1 LGMTARHD
9 PVRGA
14 RVWGAPGRAA
24 QEFAVKGT
32 LESVAPYGGGH
43 INDSYC
49 AVFEQGGRRERFL
62 LQRINTHVFPDPAV
76 LMENIER
83 VTTHIAGKVPGGGRR
98 VLTLVRARDVRD
110 GQGGRAGQPGRA
122 LLADEDG
129 QFWRMYRFI
138 EGARS
143 HDVVEDAVQAYE
155 AARAFGEFQ
164 RMLADLP
171 APRLHETISDFH
183 NTPKRLAALKRAV
196 EEDALGRAEGAQRE
210 IGFALER
217 ESVTRLLVEA
227 GLPER
232 VTHND
237 TKINNVL
244 LDERT
249 GEGICVIDLETTMPG
264 LAPFDF
270 GDMVRTMSCRA
281 AEDERDL
288 SLVRME
294 MEMFEALARGYL
306 SAADFLL
313 DLEKRMLVQAGRV
326 ITLEQGIRF
335 LTDYL
340 EGDTYFKVH
349 RAGQNL
355 DRARAQFRLEESLE
369 ENAAAMERVVE
380 GAEG

>member
-1 LGMTARHD
+1 MTKSPDA
-9 PVRGA
+9 
-14 RVWGAPGRAA
+14 GRAA
-24 QEFAVKGT
+24 LGFAVDGT
-32 LESVAPYGGGH
+32 LESVAPYGSGH

-49 AVFEQGGRRERFL
+49 AVFEQAGRRERFL
-62 LQRINTHVFPDPAV
+62 LQKINTHVFLDPAA

-83 VTTHIAGKVPGGGRR
+83 VTTHLAGKGWGSEDGSRR
-98 VLTLVRARDVRD
+98 MLTLARARD
-110 GQGGRAGQPGRA
+110 GQAW
-122 LLADEDG
+122 LADANG
-129 QFWRMYRFI
+129 ASWRMYRFI

-143 HDVVEDAVQAYE
+143 YDAVENAAQAYE

-171 APRLHETISDFH
+171 GPRLNETIPDFH
-183 NTPKRLAALKRAV
+183 DTPKRLAALKQAI
-196 EEDALGRAEGAQRE
+196 ESDAPGRAEGARRE
-210 IGFALER
+210 IDFVFAH
-217 ESVTRLLVEA
+217 ESVTRELVEA

-244 LDERT
+244 LDERS
-249 GEGICVIDLETTMPG
+249 GKGICVIDLETVMPG

-288 SLVRME
+288 SLVRVE

-306 SAADFLL
+306 SVAGGFLK
-313 DLEKRMLVQAGRV
+313 DLEKSMLVEAGRV

-340 EGDTYFKVH
+340 QGDRYFKVH
-349 RAGQNL
+349 REGQNL
-355 DRARAQFRLEESLE
+355 DRARTQFRLVESLE
-369 ENAAAMERVVE
+369 EHRAAMERAME
-380 GAEG
+380 RAAN

>member
-1 LGMTARHD
+1 MTARHD

-32 LESVAPYGGGH
+32 LESVAPYGSGH

>member
-1 LGMTARHD
+1 MTARHD

-32 LESVAPYGGGH
+32 LESVAPYGSGH

-155 AARAFGEFQ
+155 ASRAFGEFQ

>member
-1 LGMTARHD
+1 MKQSLDA
-9 PVRGA
+9 A
-14 RVWGAPGRAA
+14 RAA
-24 QEFAVKGT
+24 RGFAIEGALVDI
-32 LESVAPYGGGH
+32 APYGSGH

-49 AVFEQGGRRERFL
+49 AVFEQGERRERFL
-62 LQRINTHVFPDPAV
+62 LQRINTHIFHDPAA

-83 VTTHIAGKVPGGGRR
+83 VTTHIAGKAPGQTDGGRR
-98 VLTLVRARDVRD
+98 VLTLVRARE
-110 GQGGRAGQPGRA
+110 GGPG
-122 LLADEDG
+122 LMDEDG
-129 QFWRMYRFI
+129 AFWRMYPFI

-143 HDVVEDAVQAYE
+143 YDVVESAAQAYE

-171 APRLHETISDFH
+171 APRLHETIPDFH
-183 NTPKRLAALKRAV
+183 NTPKRLAALKRV
-196 EEDALGRAEGAQRE
+196 TETDALGRAQEAERE
-210 IGFALER
+210 IAFAFER
-217 ESVTRLLVEA
+217 TSVTRLLVEA

-232 VTHND
+232 ATHND

-249 GEGICVIDLETTMPG
+249 GKGICVIDLETVMPG

-288 SLVRME
+288 ARVRIE
-294 MEMFEALARGYL
+294 MEMFKALAQGYL
-306 SAADFLL
+306 SVAGGFLS
-313 DLEKRMLVQAGRV
+313 DAEKGMLVEAGRV

-340 EGDTYFKVH
+340 DGDGYYKVH

-355 DRARAQFRLEESLE
+355 DRARAQFRLVESME
-369 ENAAAMERVVE
+369 AQAVAMEQAVD

>member
-1 LGMTARHD
+1 MRASRGPDYDPGQAAR
-9 PVRGA
+9 G
-14 RVWGAPGRAA
+14 
-24 QEFAVKGT
+24 FAVDGT
-32 LESVAPYGGGH
+32 LESVAPYGSGH
-43 INDSYC
+43 INVSYC
-49 AVFEQGGRRERFL
+49 AVFERGARRERFL
-62 LQRINTHVFPDPAV
+62 LQRINTHVFRDPVA
-76 LMENIER
+76 LMENIEH
-83 VTTHIAGKVPGGGRR
+83 VTTHLGRKIGSVDGGRR
-98 VLTLVRARDVRD
+98 VLTLARAR
-110 GQGGRAGQPGRA
+110 PGRPGQNGRPW
-122 LLADEDG
+122 LMDEDG
-129 QFWRMYRFI
+129 GFWRMYEFI

-143 HDVVEDAVQAYE
+143 YDVVENAAQAYE

-164 RMLADLP
+164 GMLADLP
-171 APRLHETISDFH
+171 PSRLRETIPGFH
-183 NTPKRLAALKRAV
+183 NTPRRLGALKRAI
-196 EEDALGRAEGAQRE
+196 ETDALGRSEGAERE
-210 IGFALER
+210 IAFALER

-237 TKINNVL
+237 TKMSNVL

-249 GEGICVIDLETTMPG
+249 GKRICVIDLETVMPG

-306 SAADFLL
+306 SVAGGFLL
-313 DLEKRMLVQAGRV
+313 DLEKRVLVQAGRV

-349 RAGQNL
+349 RVGQNL
-355 DRARAQFRLEESLE
+355 DRARAQFRLVESLE
-369 ENAAAMERVVE
+369 EHAAAMERVVE
-380 GAEG
+380 AAEEW

>member
-1 LGMTARHD
+1 MKAGRDEAKAGRD
-9 PVRGA
+9 AV
-14 RVWGAPGRAA
+14 RAA
-24 QEFAVKGT
+24 EGFAVEGV
-32 LESVAPYGGGH
+32 LESVAPYGSGH

-49 AVFEQGGRRERFL
+49 AVFEQGGRPERFL
-62 LQRINTHVFPDPAV
+62 LQRINTRVFHDPAG

-83 VTTHIAGKVPGGGRR
+83 VVTHIAGKVSRDSER
-98 VLTLVRARDVRD
+98 CRHVLTLVRARD
-110 GQGGRAGQPGRA
+110 GLAGQEGQA
-122 LLADEDG
+122 WQMDG
-129 QFWRMYRFI
+129 DGNCWRMYRFI

-143 HDVVEDAVQAYE
+143 YDVVESGPQAYE

-171 APRLHETISDFH
+171 APRLRETIADFH
-183 NTPKRLAALKRAV
+183 NTPKRLAALRRAV
-196 EEDALGRAEGAQRE
+196 EEDAMGRAEGAQRE

-217 ESVTRLLVEA
+217 ESVARILVEA

-244 LDERT
+244 LDELT
-249 GEGICVIDLETTMPG
+249 GKAICVIDLETVMPG

-270 GDMVRTMSCRA
+270 GDMVRTMTCRA
-281 AEDERDL
+281 AEDERGL
-288 SLVRME
+288 KLVRME
-294 MEMFEALARGYL
+294 MEMFEAIARGYL
-306 SAADFLL
+306 SVAGAFLTGA
-313 DLEKRMLVQAGRV
+313 EKGTLAEAGRV

-340 EGDTYFKVH
+340 EGDRYFKVH

-355 DRARAQFRLEESLE
+355 DRARVQFRLVESLE
-369 ENAAAMERVVE
+369 EQAGAMKRVLEAADWQLGWE
-380 GAEG
+380 

>member
-1 LGMTARHD
+1 MKTGQ
-9 PVRGA
+9 GA
-14 RVWGAPGRAA
+14 ARAA
-24 QEFAVKGT
+24 EGFAVEGT
-32 LESVAPYGGGH
+32 LKSVVPYGSGH

-49 AVFEQGGRRERFL
+49 AEFEQGGGRERFL
-62 LQRINTHVFPDPAV
+62 LQRINTHVFSDPAA

-83 VTTHIAGKVPGGGRR
+83 VTTHLAAKTLTGGRR
-98 VLTLVRARDVRD
+98 VLTLVRARDGQAWLMD
-110 GQGGRAGQPGRA
+110 G
-122 LLADEDG
+122 DG
-129 QFWRMYRFI
+129 SCWRMYRFV

-143 HDVVEDAVQAYE
+143 IDVVESAGQAYE

-171 APRLHETISDFH
+171 EPRLNATIPDFH
-183 NTPKRLAALKRAV
+183 NTPKRLKGLKQAIEADVLGRV
-196 EEDALGRAEGAQRE
+196 EEAGRE

-217 ESVTRLLVEA
+217 ESVTRLLLEA
-227 GLPER
+227 DLPVR

-237 TKINNVL
+237 TKINNVM
-244 LDERT
+244 LDEQT
-249 GEGICVIDLETTMPG
+249 GKGVCVIDLETVMPG

-288 SLVRME
+288 SLVQIDVG
-294 MEMFEALARGYL
+294 MFEALAQGYL
-306 SAADFLL
+306 SVAADFLT
-313 DLEKRMLVQAGRV
+313 DAEKRALADAGRV

-340 EGDTYFKVH
+340 EGDRYFKVH

-355 DRARAQFRLEESLE
+355 DRARAQFGLVESLE
-369 ENAAAMERVVE
+369 EEAEAMERVLA
-380 GAEG
+380 GAA

>member
-1 LGMTARHD
+1 MRASHD
-9 PVRGA
+9 PAQAARG
-14 RVWGAPGRAA
+14 
-24 QEFAVKGT
+24 FAVGGV
-32 LESVAPYGGGH
+32 LDSVAPYGSGH
-43 INDSYC
+43 INHSYC

-62 LQRINTHVFPDPAV
+62 LQRINTHVFPDPAA

-83 VTTHIAGKVPGGGRR
+83 VTTHLGKKFGRVDGGRR
-98 VLTLVRARDVRD
+98 VLTLIRAR
-110 GQGGRAGQPGRA
+110 PGRVGQDGRPWH
-122 LLADEDG
+122 LDEEG
-129 QFWRMYRFI
+129 GFWRMYEFI

-143 HDVVEDAVQAYE
+143 YDVVETVAQAYE

-164 RMLADLP
+164 GMLGDLHS
-171 APRLHETISDFH
+171 PRLHETIPGFH
-183 NTPKRLAALKRAV
+183 STPKRLAALKRAI
-196 EEDALGRAEGAQRE
+196 EADSLGRAEGAERE
-210 IGFALER
+210 IAFALER

-249 GEGICVIDLETTMPG
+249 GKGICVIDLETVMPG

-281 AEDERDL
+281 AEDERNL
-288 SLVRME
+288 SLVQVDMGL
-294 MEMFEALARGYL
+294 FEALTRGYL
-306 SAADFLL
+306 SVAGGFLL
-313 DLEKRMLVQAGRV
+313 DLEKRVLVQAGRV

-335 LTDYL
+335 LADHL
-340 EGDTYFKVH
+340 EGDRYFKVH

-355 DRARAQFRLEESLE
+355 DRARAQFRLVESLE
-369 ENAAAMERVVE
+369 EHAAAMERMVE
-380 GAEG
+380 AAEGC

>member
-1 LGMTARHD
+1 MRRPDA
-9 PVRGA
+9 
-14 RVWGAPGRAA
+14 GRAA
-24 QEFAVKGT
+24 QGFAVEGT
-32 LESVAPYGGGH
+32 LESVAAYGSGH

-49 AVFEQGGRRERFL
+49 AVFERGGKRERFL
-62 LQRINTHVFPDPAV
+62 LQRINTHVFHDPAA
-76 LMENIER
+76 LMENIAR
-83 VTTHIAGKVPGGGRR
+83 VTTHLASKRLENPDGGRR
-98 VLTLVRARDVRD
+98 ALTLVRTRD
-110 GQGGRAGQPGRA
+110 GRAWQR
-122 LLADEDG
+122 DEDG
-129 QFWRMYRFI
+129 DLWRMYLFI

-143 HDVVEDAVQAYE
+143 YDVVESPAQAYE

-171 APRLHETISDFH
+171 APRLNETIPDFH
-183 NTPKRLAALKRAV
+183 NTPKRLGALKRAI
-196 EEDALGRAEGAQRE
+196 ENDAVGRAEGADRE
-210 IGFALER
+210 IEFALQR

-244 LDERT
+244 LDGRT
-249 GEGICVIDLETTMPG
+249 GKGICVIDLETVMPG

-288 SLVRME
+288 SLVRVE
-294 MEMFEALARGYL
+294 MGMFAALARGYL
-306 SAADFLL
+306 SVAAGFLT
-313 DLEKRMLVQAGRV
+313 DAEKRSLQEAGRV

-340 EGDTYFKVH
+340 EGDPYYKVN
-349 RAGQNL
+349 RAEQNL
-355 DRARAQFRLEESLE
+355 ERARAQFRLVESLE
-369 ENAAAMERVVE
+369 DHAAEMDGVI
-380 GAEG
+380 AEA

>member
-1 LGMTARHD
+1 MMASHN
-9 PVRGA
+9 A
-14 RVWGAPGRAA
+14 GRAV
-24 QEFAVKGT
+24 EGFAVDGT
-32 LESVAPYGGGH
+32 LASIAPYGSGH

-49 AVFEQGGRRERFL
+49 AVFERGGGRQRYL
-62 LQRINTHVFPDPAV
+62 LQRINTHVFSDPAA

-83 VTTHIAGKVPGGGRR
+83 VTTHLAEKGTARGDASRHM
-98 VLTLVRARDVRD
+98 LTLVRTRD
-110 GQGGRAGQPGRA
+110 GQAWQMDR
-122 LLADEDG
+122 DG
-129 QFWRMYRFI
+129 DYWRMYRFI

-143 HDVVEDAVQAYE
+143 YDVVESAAQAYE

-171 APRLHETISDFH
+171 APRLHETIAGFH
-183 NTPKRLAALKRAV
+183 NTPKRLRALKRAV
-196 EEDALGRAEGAQRE
+196 EEDELGRAEGAERE

-249 GEGICVIDLETTMPG
+249 GAGICVIDLETVMPG

-288 SLVRME
+288 SRVRME

-306 SAADFLL
+306 SGSGFLL
-313 DLEKRMLVQAGRV
+313 DSEKRALLQAGRV

-340 EGDTYFKVH
+340 EGDRYFKVH

-355 DRARAQFRLEESLE
+355 DRARVQFRLVESLE
-369 ENAAAMERVVE
+369 EQAGEMERVLD
-380 GAEG
+380 GAMAQGDCG

>member
-1 LGMTARHD
+1 MTARHD

-62 LQRINTHVFPDPAV
+62 LQRINTHVCPDPAV

>member
-1 LGMTARHD
+1 MASD
-9 PVRGA
+9 NA
-14 RVWGAPGRAA
+14 GRAA
-24 QEFAVKGT
+24 QEFAVEGT
-32 LESVAPYGGGH
+32 LVSLAPNGSGH

-49 AVFEQGGRRERFL
+49 AVFEQGGRHRRFL
-62 LQRINTHVFPDPAV
+62 LQRVNTHVFHDALA

-83 VTTHIAGKVPGGGRR
+83 VTTHLAGKGPEESRR
-98 VLTLVRARDVRD
+98 VLTLVRAR
-110 GQGGRAGQPGRA
+110 GGGPG
-122 LLADEDG
+122 LMDPEG
-129 QFWRMYRFI
+129 NFWRMYGFI

-143 HDVVEDAVQAYE
+143 YDVVETAAQAYE

-171 APRLHETISDFH
+171 LPRLHETIPDFH
-183 NTPKRLAALKRAV
+183 NTPKRLAALKHAV
-196 EEDALGRAEGAQRE
+196 EEDMLGRAEGAERE
-210 IGFALER
+210 IAFALER
-217 ESVTRLLVEA
+217 ESVTCLLVEA

-249 GEGICVIDLETTMPG
+249 GEGICVIDLETVMPG

-288 SLVRME
+288 SLVKME

-306 SAADFLL
+306 SVAGAFLL

-335 LTDYL
+335 LADYL
-340 EGDTYFKVH
+340 EGDQYFKVH

-355 DRARAQFRLEESLE
+355 DRARAQFRLVESLE
-369 ENAAAMERVVE
+369 EQAAAMERVVE
-380 GAEG
+380 AEG

>member
-1 LGMTARHD
+1 MKASD
-9 PVRGA
+9 GA
-14 RVWGAPGRAA
+14 RRAA
-24 QEFAVKGT
+24 RGFAVEGT
-32 LESVAPYGGGH
+32 LESVAPYGSGH

-62 LQRINTHVFPDPAV
+62 LQKINTHVFPDPAA

-83 VTTHIAGKVPGGGRR
+83 VTTHLAAKQSGDSRR
-98 VLTLVRARDVRD
+98 VLTLIGTRD
-110 GQGGRAGQPGRA
+110 GRAGQEPQA
-122 LLADEDG
+122 WLMDEDG
-129 QFWRMYRFI
+129 SCWRMYEFI

-143 HDVVEDAVQAYE
+143 YDVVETAAQAYE

-164 RMLADLP
+164 STLADLP
-171 APRLHETISDFH
+171 APRLHETIPGFH
-183 NTPKRLAALKRAV
+183 STPKRLGALKRAI
-196 EEDALGRAEGAQRE
+196 ESDALGRAEGAERE
-210 IGFALER
+210 ITFALAR

-249 GEGICVIDLETTMPG
+249 GKGICVIDLETVMPG

-294 MEMFEALARGYL
+294 MGMFEALARGYL
-306 SAADFLL
+306 SVADFLL

-340 EGDTYFKVH
+340 EGDMYFKVH
-349 RAGQNL
+349 RAGHNL
-355 DRARAQFRLEESLE
+355 DRARAQIRLVESLE
-369 ENAAAMERVVE
+369 DQAAAMERVVE
-380 GAEG
+380 SAGG

>member
-1 LGMTARHD
+1 VKQSPDAGLAALG
-9 PVRGA
+9 
-14 RVWGAPGRAA
+14 
-24 QEFAVKGT
+24 FAVEGA
-32 LESVAPYGGGH
+32 LVDVLPYGSGH

-49 AVFEQGGRRERFL
+49 AVFEQNGRRERFL
-62 LQRINTHVFPDPAV
+62 LQRINTHIFHDPAA

-83 VTTHIAGKVPGGGRR
+83 VTTHIAGKMPARADGSRR
-98 VLTLVRARDVRD
+98 MLTLLRARDGSPV
-110 GQGGRAGQPGRA
+110 QV
-122 LLADEDG
+122 DEDG
-129 QFWRMYRFI
+129 DFWRMYRFI

-143 HDVVEDAVQAYE
+143 YDVVESAAQAYE

-171 APRLHETISDFH
+171 APRLNETIPDFH
-183 NTPKRLAALKRAV
+183 NTPKRLAALRRATELDV
-196 EEDALGRAEGAQRE
+196 LGRAREAERE
-210 IGFALER
+210 IAFVIAR
-217 ESVTRLLVEA
+217 ESVTRLLVDA

-249 GEGICVIDLETTMPG
+249 GKGICVIDLETVMPG

-288 SLVRME
+288 SLMRVE
-294 MEMFEALARGYL
+294 MKMFEALAQGYL
-306 SAADFLL
+306 SVAGEFLT
-313 DLEKRMLVQAGRV
+313 DAEKGKLVDAGRV

-340 EGDTYFKVH
+340 EGDRYYKVH
-349 RAGQNL
+349 WAGHNL
-355 DRARAQFRLEESLE
+355 DRARAQFRLVESIEEQ
-369 ENAAAMERVVE
+369 AVAMERAVE
-380 GAEG
+380 GAGG